1 MRAAAGLPSALLVAL
16 SVVGLVAGCAPATQP
31 TATTAAT
38 SPAAGASVV
47 PSSGGTASGVPS
59 ASVPSGAP
67 SASTTPGAPSAPVAS
82 GAPATPADAS
92 QDLPT
97 TAPVPSPTA
106 APAATGTVIV
116 RAYFLI
122 AGPSGDAGL
131 VPVLREIP
139 ATAGVAAAAVREL
152 IAGPNASERNA
163 QPAVSSDVP
172 ADTRLLG
179 LAISKG
185 LATVDLSSEFAAGM
199 DPAKPSARVAQ
210 LLYALTQFSTVGQ
223 VAFELNGQPVSGWP
237 ATRAAATSW
246 LPAIFVDRPA
256 WGAAAGNPA
265 RVSGTANVFEAV
277 FRAQIRDAAGTVLA
291 DQQVQA
297 ACGTGCW
304 GDFSTTLGYAVGKGQ
319 WGTLR
324 VYDLSAK
331 DGTPVHVV
339 DYPTW
344 LTPAG

>member
-59 ASVPSGAP
+59 AS
-67 SASTTPGAPSAPVAS
+67 VAS